1 MTEHTSTPASAP
13 EKHKAGAFD
22 IRTVIAI
29 LLEIYG
35 LVLVICSFALDPGTN
50 PDTGASKSATDN
62 LWVGIGLLVVAGV
75 FVAWT
80 KLKPII
86 VDESKIVHDDEPGLG

>member
-13 EKHKAGAFD
+13 EKHKVGAFD

-29 LLEIYG
+29 LLGIYG

-75 FVAWT
+75 FVAWA

-86 VDESKIVHDDEPGLG
+86 VDESKIVHDDEPGVG